1 MWAHLGS
8 RREQQGNFQGSF
20 PLCTPWKWWKKSVLS
35 KCKEFRNWFEMFNIN
50 IHWQAFICT
59 YIHTWVIEVFLSIW
73 KWKHKAITF
82 GARGNTGTCCREK
95 YGPQENFKASLALFR
110 PLHYKVVAGNEF
122 PDHDSPQA
130 QNNRNLQP
138 AEAVQFKGL
147 IQLTL
152 KPGTSRGA

>member
-50 IHWQAFICT
+50 IHLQAFICT

-110 PLHYKVVAGNEF
+110 PLHYKVVVLKFISAINQHIICVAE
-122 PDHDSPQA
+122 DA
-130 QNNRNLQP
+130 EQP
-138 AEAVQFKGL
+138 HSCSEGSVQV
-147 IQLTL
+147 
-152 KPGTSRGA
+152 R

>member
-50 IHWQAFICT
+50 IHLQAFICT

-82 GARGNTGTCCREK
+82 GARGNTGTCCRENMVLRRISK
-95 YGPQENFKASLALFR
+95 LALPCSGHCTTKLWLEMNF
-110 PLHYKVVAGNEF
+110 
-122 PDHDSPQA
+122 
-130 QNNRNLQP
+130 
-138 AEAVQFKGL
+138 L
-147 IQLTL
+147 ITIHLRHKITGIFNQLRL
-152 KPGTSRGA
+152 FSSKDWYS